1 MQSPSTVTH
10 LYLGASGQSPTL
22 LLTSWVTLSLP
33 SHPSILGLLTY
44 AREGGTDGVLLLVL
58 TVCEL
63 KSREKGSSQADSQSR
78 GFGRLTDARI
88 AAGEGPIL
96 GHQVSVVPL
105 VGQHLLHLPSP
116 LPFPHLGLSGRLT
129 LA

>member
-1 MQSPSTVTH
+1 MQSPSTVIH

-33 SHPSILGLLTY
+33 SHPSILGFLTY

-63 KSREKGSSQADSQSR
+63 KSREKEGAHRQTARAGALRDLQMPGS
-78 GFGRLTDARI
+78 L
-88 AAGEGPIL
+88 
-96 GHQVSVVPL
+96 QVRVP
-105 VGQHLLHLPSP
+105 S
-116 LPFPHLGLSGRLT
+116 SGTR
-129 LA
+129 